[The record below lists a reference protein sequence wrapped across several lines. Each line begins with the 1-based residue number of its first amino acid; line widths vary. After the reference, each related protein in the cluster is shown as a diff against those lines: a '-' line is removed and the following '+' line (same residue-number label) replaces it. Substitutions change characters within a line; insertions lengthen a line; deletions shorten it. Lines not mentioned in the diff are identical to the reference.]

1 MATLPAV
8 TGSIDGVKPIYEPEA
23 RWCMWN
29 MKEIF
34 TGTVGANRYVPKVN
48 DWVVDTLARA
58 IYSVLAIDPMTLLVT
73 MEPVDNTGLS
83 SLDGDRGANH
93 LVYLDTS
100 VVPHALAVDARF
112 RIPGT
117 MNTYIKIFRGTDVSA
132 ATGKVISFLF
142 DASGNFVTNNIP
154 LELAELDTHT
164 NVSIKVPVPCHTKE
178 ALADGELVTVVAYN
192 AQNNVVRKDT
202 MTIENTSFIR
212 GQGAPT
218 KYISHISLKS
228 PFLSATV
235 PGLLEYPLNVP
246 LQNFNMYGVVHY
258 SDGSTREYPVDGT
271 KMAMLGLESFVA
283 SVPSQRS
290 ELVLRYKLDPSEI
303 SYGAVS
309 GDGKYVVQPFTLVAT
324 AQDGAFTVKLF
335 GYPEWVTA
343 TASYTMR
350 WFMLDLTRQ
359 TLFDAT
365 AAVRYNANT
374 AAFDPALM
382 NAAQNLS
389 VHVNLRD
396 VSGIFKPYI
405 HTQTLT
411 VILKEPGTVV
421 TPVTH
426 WLVATDSGQN
436 PYYGEGIYARASMV
450 NANLW
455 KVRLGSGKTTQTEW
469 LAALYADSKP
479 LIDRNVETK
488 APTPTHFRVFNG
500 TQSLEFPIASW
511 NDELALNFATG
522 TSGLLSVEF
531 VNKTGLNTLRLAVS
545 GMPLIPA

>member
-48 DWVVDTLARA
+48 DWVVDTLART

-228 PFLSATV
+228 PF
-235 PGLLEYPLNVP
+235 
-246 LQNFNMYGVVHY
+246 
-258 SDGSTREYPVDGT
+258 
-271 KMAMLGLESFVA
+271 
-283 SVPSQRS
+283 
-290 ELVLRYKLDPSEI
+290 
-303 SYGAVS
+303 
-309 GDGKYVVQPFTLVAT
+309 
-324 AQDGAFTVKLF
+324 
-335 GYPEWVTA
+335 
-343 TASYTMR
+343 
-350 WFMLDLTRQ
+350 
-359 TLFDAT
+359 
-365 AAVRYNANT
+365 
-374 AAFDPALM
+374 
-382 NAAQNLS
+382 
-389 VHVNLRD
+389 
-396 VSGIFKPYI
+396 
-405 HTQTLT
+405 
-411 VILKEPGTVV
+411 
-421 TPVTH
+421 
-426 WLVATDSGQN
+426 
-436 PYYGEGIYARASMV
+436 
-450 NANLW
+450 
-455 KVRLGSGKTTQTEW
+455 
-469 LAALYADSKP
+469 
-479 LIDRNVETK
+479 
-488 APTPTHFRVFNG
+488 
-500 TQSLEFPIASW
+500 
-511 NDELALNFATG
+511 
-522 TSGLLSVEF
+522 
-531 VNKTGLNTLRLAVS
+531 
-545 GMPLIPA
+545 